1 MFAKN
6 QIVNTF
12 FLNLKH
18 IELIQKPSTNTDWG
32 LGIYAGGV
40 GSMIKNIKIAGLVI
54 GKKPKSELYPRDL
67 MKRYSEIHMTEELEQ
82 FLKKWLKRKYQ
93 LYGTTTKNET
103 EREWIYEWFLAGV
116 MPVNCT
122 LTIKYL
128 NPKSDNY
135 YYADKKMGVFRV
147 DYTDSAESFEFTIF
161 FKRV

>member
-1 MFAKN
+1 M
-6 QIVNTF
+6 T
-12 FLNLKH
+12 
-18 IELIQKPSTNTDWG
+18 
-32 LGIYAGGV
+32 
-40 GSMIKNIKIAGLVI
+40 KNIKIVDLVI

-67 MKRYSEIHMTEELEQ
+67 MKRYSEIHTTEELQQ
-82 FLKKWLKRKYQ
+82 FFKKWLNRKYQ

-116 MPVNCT
+116 MPINCS

-128 NPKSDNY
+128 NPRSDNY
-135 YYADKKMGVFRV
+135 YYSNKKMGVFRV